1 MPPEIP
7 PPSQAEPGDVLSL
20 AEAAA
25 WVGIGHLA
33 LRAAL
38 DAAEV
43 QLIGGMRRGRALR
56 LVRVCDLRVVFPAV
70 ATAPGPGA
78 DWFTKVCPEDDVPGA
93 LLDGLS
99 RLRPSAGGPLA
110 PPNPLADQESD
121 VDSSPTTLDASS
133 AEAAHYMGHEFDG
146 TRAEVA
152 VTKNEDAPL
161 IRERLSSSDAVKVWL
176 DCVRDDSPGKIPP
189 AVAPVAAPAVAHVTS
204 PAVSAPEPYCPTA
217 SPVDS
222 RSAPNVHAN
231 VPSVTSWQNRFTP
244 IVGGLLV
251 VGGLVAGSG
260 LVGGMGWGQRE
271 PVADKAPA
279 SVPQMHADASQN
291 PWASSDS
298 SAQDLGAPFG
308 APMAELAPVLPESW
322 EGPSSQELFEAG
334 MLGMEP
340 VMAAPTAVADPPLAP
355 SFPAPPMVVAPGS
368 AILGASLGESE
379 DVGVSCLYF
388 AVTRPGMESREL
400 IGPCHGA
407 WSPRLGA
414 VTASHHRGDHS
425 VCRGH
430 DHFDRTMGGS
440 IVRAREMAMVAKS
453 EGLLSPL
460 LSLRVE
466 RSAASML
473 REEVPVWI
481 QSGFEAG
488 LLGVGHIVEPMET
501 TDHWRVRSWVR
512 YMDFAGVEMRRDFEL
527 LLALGDGPRGD
538 VVLSLEWQED

>member
-1 MPPEIP
+1 
-7 PPSQAEPGDVLSL
+7 VLSL

-70 ATAPGPGA
+70 ATTPSPGA
-78 DWFTKVCPEDDVPGA
+78 DWFTEVCPEDEVPGA
-93 LLDGLS
+93 LFDGLS

-110 PPNPLADQESD
+110 PPSPLADQESD
-121 VDSSPTTLDASS
+121 GGSSRKTVDASS
-133 AEAAHYMGHEFDG
+133 GGAARYKGHEPDRTG
-146 TRAEVA
+146 AEVA
-152 VTKNEDAPL
+152 VTEDGNAPL
-161 IRERLSSSDAVKVWL
+161 KRERLSSADAVKVWL

-189 AVAPVAAPAVAHVTS
+189 AVAPVAAPAAALEVA
-204 PAVSAPEPYCPTA
+204 PADAYCPTA
-217 SPVDS
+217 SPVGS
-222 RSAPNVHAN
+222 RPAPNVLAK
-231 VPSVTSWQNRFTP
+231 VPSGTSWQNRLTP
-244 IVGGLLV
+244 ILGGLLV

-271 PVADKAPA
+271 PVADRAPA
-279 SVPQMHADASQN
+279 SVPQTPADASQN

-308 APMAELAPVLPESW
+308 APLAGLAPVLPGSW
-322 EGPSSQELFEAG
+322 GGPSSQELFEAG

-340 VMAAPTAVADPPLAP
+340 MMAAPTAVADPPLAP

-368 AILGASLGESE
+368 AILGTSLGESE
-379 DVGVSCLYF
+379 EVGVSCLYF

-414 VTASHHRGDHS
+414 VTASHHRGEHS

-512 YMDFAGVEMRRDFEL
+512 YMDFAGVEMRRNFEL